1 MPVPLAIKIRIAIVL
16 LIAVAAFATVGWSV
30 AQPLMPD
37 SALMVID
44 HHQPLKLLGSLV
56 ALALI
61 ATIVA
66 AVVSRPYGSEMAP
79 LAAPAGL
86 CVWVLMSGS
95 SESLLLQNQ
104 AGADRVAMFH
114 DMIMDSVIWAAVV
127 MASYLL
133 ALMAGRRLEGQS
145 TEGNTVGAEPSA
157 QGGEEPVVG
166 RASKPHETIPKKAH
180 ILGKR
185 ADHLLAYGLTCII
198 AIVLLQLLCRSSV
211 VVVSGQR
218 AGTVPRP
225 GQIIFAVAAAFFVA
239 AWVGHQLFHMP
250 LGLLL
255 LTPLTVAVAAYA
267 YAMQNDSLGPLAA
280 AAVPLVPPSVA
291 FATVL
296 PLQYIAVGSLAA
308 IAGHW
313 FSVRTFLLRLH
324 VTHS

>member
-114 DMIMDSVIWAAVV
+114 DMIMDGVIWAAVV
-127 MASYLL
+127 IASYLL

-145 TEGNTVGAEPSA
+145 TEGNTVGVEPSA

-166 RASKPHETIPKKAH
+166 RASKPHETIPRKAH

-211 VVVSGQR
+211 VAVSGQR

-239 AWVGHQLFHMP
+239 AWVGHQLFHIP

-267 YAMQNDSLGPLAA
+267 YAMQNESLGPLAA
-280 AAVPLVPPSVA
+280 AAALLVPPSLT

-313 FSVRTFLLRLH
+313 FSVRTFLMRLH